1 MSLPSLRL
9 EQVGGPSLV
18 VSGTS
23 AQDLTLV
30 SKFLLG
36 RGTDCQLVL
45 PDAQVSRR
53 HALIERRGEQYWLTD
68 LDSRA
73 GTFINDLRLD
83 ARMAAP
89 LREHDRIR
97 IGAWRFRVRA
107 LQDQRSLTGGGYRSN
122 TLASGLTQIGTPM
135 LAAQARL
142 ELLVEFVADC
152 ANKKDLP
159 DLAAILCDYLLR
171 ASSPGRLSIWAE
183 GWTQALLTHPEN
195 FRPQPLE
202 DAFLASAQGGVV
214 LAEAAPSLPAGDCAA
229 VVAIRID
236 GEAIAFV
243 QAEFA
248 GGKVSDAALESI
260 HALVRLA
267 GFSAGNIERRSAER
281 RIEQLSND
289 LQQAHEVQKAFLP
302 PARGQINGVNYA
314 LHAHPGRVVAG
325 DMVDIF
331 AIDARRCA
339 IILGDVSGA
348 GFGAAVQMASAQ
360 AYLHAEL
367 LETADPA
374 IAAQRC
380 NAFLVRLGGG
390 RFVTAWIAVLDCISG
405 QMQIVDAGHGHA
417 CWVLAG
423 QSHKVKLSGA
433 IPLGID
439 AQALYQSEE
448 FTLAADARLLLYS
461 DGVAEHRG
469 ANGAEFSDQIEPILI
484 QSKSCNEDLTLL
496 LHALERHSGRMPDDD
511 ATLLSIHYPNRAAEA
526 TFKV

>member
-1 MSLPSLRL
+1 MNPATLRL

-18 VSGTS
+18 VSENA
-23 AQDLTLV
+23 AQDLTLTG
-30 SKFLLG
+30 KYLLG

-53 HALIERRGEQYWLTD
+53 HALIEQRGEHYWLTD

-83 ARMAAP
+83 ARLAAP

-107 LQDQRSLTGGGYRSN
+107 LQDQRSQTGSGYRSN
-122 TLASGLTQIGTPM
+122 TQATGLTQIGTPM

-152 ANKKDLP
+152 ANKKDLAG
-159 DLAAILCDYLLR
+159 LAEILCDYLLR
-171 ASSPGRLSIWAE
+171 ASSPQRLSIWAE
-183 GWTQALLTHPEN
+183 GSSQAMLTHPQN
-195 FRPQPLE
+195 FRPQALE
-202 DAFLASAQGGVV
+202 EAFAASCQGGVV
-214 LAEAAPSLPAGDCAA
+214 MAEAAPSLPAGDCAA

-236 GEAIAFV
+236 GEAIGFV
-243 QAEFA
+243 QVEFA

-281 RIEQLSND
+281 RVEQLSND
-289 LQQAHEVQKAFLP
+289 LQQAHEVQRAFLP
-302 PARGQINGVNYA
+302 PASGQINGVEYA

-331 AIDARRCA
+331 AIDARRCG

-367 LETADPA
+367 LETGDPA
-374 IAAQRC
+374 VAAQRC
-380 NAFLVRLGGG
+380 NTFLVRFGGG
-390 RFVTAWIAVLDCISG
+390 RFVTAWIAVLDCPSG

-417 CWVLAG
+417 RWVQRG
-423 QSHKVKLSGA
+423 RSQMVKLSGA

-439 AQALYQSEE
+439 AQAVYQNEAFVLPSE
-448 FTLAADARLLLYS
+448 ARLLLYS
-461 DGVAEHRG
+461 DGVAEHRSAG
-469 ANGAEFSDQIEPILI
+469 GAEFSHQIEPLLA
-484 QSKSCNEDLTLL
+484 QSNSCNEDLALL
-496 LHALERHSGRMPDDD
+496 LQALESHSGRMPDDD
-511 ATLLSIHYPNRAAEA
+511 ATLLSIARPKNRP
-526 TFKV
+526 

>member
-1 MSLPSLRL
+1 MSVPSLRL

-18 VSGTS
+18 GSGAG

-30 SKFLLG
+30 NTFLLG

-97 IGAWRFRVRA
+97 IGAWRFRVRTM
-107 LQDQRSLTGGGYRSN
+107 QDHRSHTGGYRAN

-152 ANKKDLP
+152 ANKKDLA
-159 DLAAILCDYLLR
+159 DLAEILCDYLVR
-171 ASSPGRLSIWAE
+171 ASSPQRVSIWAE
-183 GWTQALLTHPEN
+183 GSSQAMLTHPEN

-202 DAFLASAQGGVV
+202 DAFSASAQGGIV
-214 LAEAAPSLPAGDCAA
+214 LAEAAPSLPKGDCAA
-229 VVAIRID
+229 VAAIRID

-243 QAEFA
+243 QVEFT
-248 GGKVSDAALESI
+248 GGKVSDASLESI

-281 RIEQLSND
+281 RIEQLSSD

-302 PARGQINGVNYA
+302 PASGQINGIDYA

-367 LETADPA
+367 LETGDPA
-374 IAAQRC
+374 VAAQRF
-380 NAFLVRLGGG
+380 NAFLVRFGGG
-390 RFVTAWIAVLDCISG
+390 RFVTAWIAVLDCVSG

-417 CWVLAG
+417 RWVLAG
-423 QSHKVKLSGA
+423 RSQAMKLSGA

-439 AQALYQSEE
+439 AQAVYQSES
-448 FTLAADARLLLYS
+448 FVLAASARLLLYS

-469 ANGAEFSDQIEPILI
+469 LNGAEFADQIAPILI
-484 QSKSCNEDLTLL
+484 GSSSCTEDLALL
-496 LHALERHSGRMPDDD
+496 LHALESHSGRMPDDD
-511 ATLLSIHYPNRAAEA
+511 ATLLSIARPPSP
-526 TFKV
+526 